1 MGAGEARAA
10 PEREAG
16 GGRCGKD
23 ALAAG
28 ATRTRVGLGGVCG
41 EASPGGDTAGA
52 GGGSS
57 ERREERRG
65 EGRVELRARRATPGH
80 TPTLR
85 APGGARARRGAAQRH
100 AERGCTGPRHKDT
113 RVLGRAGCRDHPLA
127 EPRGR
132 AERPAERTEP
142 RAERTQGPRGTPGGH
157 AIGVTQRARGRRRP
171 SPTWPRPRPLPS
183 LPPLVSPPSRD
194 FVSSHA
200 PPPIP
205 LPPPA
210 PLSPPC
216 KTKPGKMPACAARS
230 AQPVLE

>member
-1 MGAGEARAA
+1 M
-10 PEREAG
+10 
-16 GGRCGKD
+16 
-23 ALAAG
+23 AAG
-28 ATRTRVGLGGVCG
+28 ATRTRIGLGGVCG

-65 EGRVELRARRATPGH
+65 EGRVVLRARRATPGH

-85 APGGARARRGAAQRH
+85 APGGARARRGASQRH

-113 RVLGRAGCRDHPLA
+113 RVLGRTGCSDHPLA

-132 AERPAERTEP
+132 AQPPAERTEP

-157 AIGVTQRARGRRRP
+157 AIGVTHRARGRRRP
-171 SPTWPRPRPLPS
+171 IPTWPRPRPLPS
-183 LPPLVSPPSRD
+183 LPPLVSSPSGD

-200 PPPIP
+200 PPSIP

-216 KTKPGKMPACAARS
+216 KTKPGKMPTRAARS

>member
-1 MGAGEARAA
+1 MGAGEAHAA
-10 PEREAG
+10 LRREAG
-16 GGRCGKD
+16 RGRHGED

-28 ATRTRVGLGGVCG
+28 ATHRAEGGGCG

-65 EGRVELRARRATPGH
+65 EGRVELRGRAGHPGPH
-80 TPTLR
+80 PPLR

-100 AERGCTGPRHKDT
+100 AERGCAGPRHKDT
-113 RVLGRAGCRDHPLA
+113 RALGRAGCSDHPHS
-127 EPRGR
+127 EPRGS
-132 AERPAERTEP
+132 AEPPAERAEP
-142 RAERTQGPRGTPGGH
+142 RAERTQGPRGTPGGS
-157 AIGVTQRARGRRRP
+157 AVGVTQRARGQP
-171 SPTWPRPRPLPS
+171 PSSPTWPRPRPLPN

-200 PPPIP
+200 PPTP

-216 KTKPGKMPACAARS
+216 KTKPGKMPARAARS
-230 AQPVLE
+230 AQPILE